1 MKNTKFILLLFLIMA
16 VSSCNSKKDEGQNV
30 DVVDSQE
37 VVDGQVERQ
46 DDEIQDVSEVPQIPK
61 LTIERVAELWEGIP
75 DNGMNTKTKDC
86 LSKSFYD
93 LVYLGFNV
101 PYLEL
106 GENEIFFYWYD
117 GQDWDENAC
126 VTSIKI
132 DEENDMSAKVT
143 VVYNNRD
150 ENKYTLMLIPE
161 KRTNSDGQQEYVWV
175 IDEFNN
181 MHDAAYKYM
190 CDMAQ
195 RKEHHAEDECEQYGE
210 DLTQELKDSFTKEVN
225 AFIKKFYQVY
235 PDGVVKR

>member
-1 MKNTKFILLLFLIMA
+1 MKNTKFILLLSLIMA

-37 VVDGQVERQ
+37 VVDGKVESQ

-75 DNGMNTKTKDC
+75 DHGMDPKTKDC
-86 LSKSFYD
+86 LSKNFYD
-93 LVYLGFNV
+93 LVDLGFDV
-101 PYLEL
+101 PYF
-106 GENEIFFYWYD
+106 GIGDNEFLYYWYD
-117 GQDWDENAC
+117 GQDWDENSG

-143 VVYNNRD
+143 VTYNSRG
-150 ENKYTLMLIPE
+150 ENKHTLMLIPE
-161 KRTNSDGQQEYVWV
+161 KRTNSDGQEEYVWV

-190 CDMAQ
+190 CDMAHK
-195 RKEHHAEDECEQYGE
+195 KEHLAEDECEQYGE
-210 DLTQELKDSFTKEVN
+210 GLTQELRDSFTKEVN
-225 AFIKKFYQVY
+225 AFIKKFNQVY

>member
-1 MKNTKFILLLFLIMA
+1 MKNTKFILLLSLIFV
-16 VSSCNSKKDEGQNV
+16 VSSCNSKKDAEQNG

-37 VVDGQVERQ
+37 VVDGKVESQ

-75 DNGMNTKTKDC
+75 DHGMDPKTKDC

-93 LVYLGFNV
+93 LVDLGFDV
-101 PYLEL
+101 PYF
-106 GENEIFFYWYD
+106 GIGDNEFLYYWYN
-117 GQDWDENAC
+117 GQDWDENSG

-132 DEENDMSAKVT
+132 DEENEMSAKVT
-143 VVYNNRD
+143 VVYNNWG
-150 ENKYTLMLIPE
+150 ENKHTLMLIPE
-161 KRTNSDGQQEYVWV
+161 KRTNSDGQEEYVWV

-190 CDMAQ
+190 CDMAHK
-195 RKEHHAEDECEQYGE
+195 KEHHAEDEFEQYGE
-210 DLTQELKDSFTKEVN
+210 GLTQELRDSFTKEVN
-225 AFIKKFYQVY
+225 AFIKKFNQVY

>member
-1 MKNTKFILLLFLIMA
+1 MKNTKFILLLSLIIA
-16 VSSCNSKKDEGQNV
+16 VSSCNGKKDAEQNG

-37 VVDGQVERQ
+37 VVDGKVESQ

-61 LTIERVAELWEGIP
+61 LTIERVAELWDGIP
-75 DNGMNTKTKDC
+75 DHGMDSKTKDC

-93 LVYLGFNV
+93 LVDLGFDV
-101 PYLEL
+101 PYF
-106 GENEIFFYWYD
+106 GIGDNEFLYYWYN
-117 GQDWDENAC
+117 GQDWDENSG

-143 VVYNNRD
+143 VTYNSRG
-150 ENKYTLMLIPE
+150 ENNHTLMLIPE
-161 KRTNSDGQQEYVWV
+161 KRTNSDGQEEYVWV

-181 MHDAAYKYM
+181 MHDAVYKYM

-195 RKEHHAEDECEQYGE
+195 KKEHHAEDECEQYGE
-210 DLTQELKDSFTKEVN
+210 DLTQELRDSFTKEVN
-225 AFIKKFYQVY
+225 AFIKKFNRVY